1 MNDITRVE
9 LAVRRAAGQMPNHQ
23 SRAFRLLANELASVS
38 LHGNKDD
45 YLDNEALKNYR
56 KNQSEID

>member
-1 MNDITRVE
+1 MNDLNRIE

-23 SRAFRLLANELASVS
+23 SRAFRLLADELATAS

-56 KNQSEID
+56 KDQIGAD